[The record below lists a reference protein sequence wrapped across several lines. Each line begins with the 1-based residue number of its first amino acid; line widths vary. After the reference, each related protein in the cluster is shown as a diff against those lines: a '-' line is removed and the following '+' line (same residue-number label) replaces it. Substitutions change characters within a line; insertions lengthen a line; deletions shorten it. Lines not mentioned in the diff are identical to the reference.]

1 MTRGLEGLQH
11 ADTFPAESSTA
22 GGGGGGGGRGDVTG
36 EENRDAYAMQP
47 FPRPNTALTAQSS
60 MVGGFGEPYRNEND
74 SEPPEPSM
82 RSHEPINVSFGDD
95 AKDKALTEERGGG
108 VGPEGD
114 GKPRK
119 RRTLLGKFSD
129 RPEDYDEEAASTS
142 TGPVDSTEKQKF
154 TVAGQLKAT
163 VFNSWINILIL
174 AAPVGS
180 EWSREVGWKK
190 RF

>member
-1 MTRGLEGLQH
+1 MTRGLEGLEH

-22 GGGGGGGGRGDVTG
+22 TTGAGAGVGVTG
-36 EENRDAYAMQP
+36 GNNYPMHPLQ
-47 FPRPNTALTAQSS
+47 RPNTALTAQSS
-60 MVGGFGEPYRNEND
+60 MGGFGESFKNEND
-74 SEPPEPSM
+74 SEAPEPSM

-95 AKDKALTEERGGG
+95 GKDKTLSDEQGEGG
-108 VGPEGD
+108 

-129 RPEDYDEEAASTS
+129 RPEDYDEESAASMS
-142 TGPVDSTEKQKF
+142 TDAVDTPVKHKF
-154 TVAGQLKAT
+154 TVGGQLKAT

-180 EWSREVGWKK
+180 E
-190 RF
+190 